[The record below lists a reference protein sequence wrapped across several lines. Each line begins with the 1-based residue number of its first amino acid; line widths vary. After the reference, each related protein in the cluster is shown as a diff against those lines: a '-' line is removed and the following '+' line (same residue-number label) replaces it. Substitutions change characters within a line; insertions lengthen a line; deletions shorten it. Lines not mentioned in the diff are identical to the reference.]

1 MNGLMVVDDEE
12 GVRRSLKRVLE
23 RDGYRIILAENGEE
37 ALDIVRSDGRDI
49 ETVISDYRMP
59 GMDGLETLIEIGRL
73 NVEITRIILTGYAT
87 MASAID
93 AVNAGID
100 GFLTKPFEN
109 EELRLK
115 VRECNVKKRLKQ
127 FVSEQVL
134 AELQRNV
141 KSILPKRVTVSILFS
156 DIRGFSRLSERLN
169 PAELAELLNRNY
181 FTPLD
186 SIIFRHNGT
195 LDKHIGDSIMAIFG
209 APVAGDN
216 DARRAVLTSL
226 AMREEIARINARST
240 TEVDRRI
247 AVGIGIATG
256 EVMVGVFGSPWKKEY
271 TAFGAPVNLAKRLEH
286 GAHQDQIFVCGE
298 TARRVDGVVH
308 LKKVEV
314 PGIWGSA
321 GSPEVYSVLGMKEEI
336 DLDNSHH
343 LV

>member
-23 RDGYRIILAENGEE
+23 KDGYRIILAESGEE
-37 ALDIVRSDGRDI
+37 ALNIIRSDCRDI

-59 GMDGLETLIEIGRL
+59 GMDGLETLIEVGKM
-73 NVEITRIILTGYAT
+73 NAEITRVMLTGYAT
-87 MASAID
+87 MASAIE

-109 EELRLK
+109 EELRVK
-115 VRECNVKKRLKQ
+115 VRECNIKKRLKQ

-134 AELQRNV
+134 AELQKNV

-156 DIRGFSRLSERLN
+156 DIRGFSCLSERLN

-186 SIIFRHNGT
+186 SIIFSHNGT

-209 APVAGDN
+209 APVAGN
-216 DARRAVLTSL
+216 DDACRAVLAAL
-226 AMREEIARINARST
+226 AMREEISRINMGIDET
-240 TEVDRRI
+240 DRRI
-247 AVGIGIATG
+247 SVGIGIATG

-271 TAFGAPVNLAKRLEH
+271 TAFGAPVNLASRLEH
-286 GAHQDQIFVCGE
+286 GARADQILVCGD
-298 TARRVDGVVH
+298 TASRVDHCVQLEKMHTQVIRGFTR
-308 LKKVEV
+308 
-314 PGIWGSA
+314 
-321 GSPEVYSVLGMKEEI
+321 SPDVYSVIRRK
-336 DLDNSHH
+336 
-343 LV
+343 

>member
-1 MNGLMVVDDEE
+1 MSGLMVVDDEE

-23 RDGYRIILAENGEE
+23 KDGYRIILAENGEE

-59 GMDGLETLIEIGRL
+59 GMDGLETLIEVGRM
-73 NVEITRIILTGYAT
+73 NAEITRIMLTGYAT
-87 MASAID
+87 MASAIE

-109 EELRLK
+109 EELRVK
-115 VRECNVKKRLKQ
+115 VRECNIKKRLKQ

-134 AELQRNV
+134 AELQKNV

-156 DIRGFSRLSERLN
+156 DIRDFSRLSERLN

-186 SIIFRHNGT
+186 NIIFSHNGT

-216 DARRAVLTSL
+216 DACRAVLAAL
-226 AMREEIARINARST
+226 AMREEIARINVGIA
-240 TEVDRRI
+240 EADRKI
-247 AVGIGIATG
+247 VVGIGIATG

-271 TAFGAPVNLAKRLEH
+271 TAFGAPVNLASRLEH
-286 GAHQDQIFVCGE
+286 CAHADQILVCGD
-298 TARRVDGVVH
+298 TARRVEDFVQLEKMDTPVIRGFARSPDVYGVIGR
-308 LKKVEV
+308 K
-314 PGIWGSA
+314 
-321 GSPEVYSVLGMKEEI
+321 
-336 DLDNSHH
+336 
-343 LV
+343 